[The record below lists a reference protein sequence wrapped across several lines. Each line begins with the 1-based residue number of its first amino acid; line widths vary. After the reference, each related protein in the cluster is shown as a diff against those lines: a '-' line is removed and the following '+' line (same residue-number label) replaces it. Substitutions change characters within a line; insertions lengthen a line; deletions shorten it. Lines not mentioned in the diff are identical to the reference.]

1 MNSCVTTKVHVL
13 ERHGINDNL
22 KIFET
27 YPKLSLGR
35 LGTSYHNLEV
45 NAGCSAKELAGVVGE
60 SNTNS
65 SRPIAL
71 EECSDGPM
79 LPFKVEFAGISQ

>member
-1 MNSCVTTKVHVL
+1 MNSCVTAKVHVL

-35 LGTSYHNLEV
+35 LGTS
-45 NAGCSAKELAGVVGE
+45 VVIPVGLPPLNGIGGE
-60 SNTNS
+60 
-65 SRPIAL
+65 R
-71 EECSDGPM
+71 E
-79 LPFKVEFAGISQ
+79 KVGHVG